1 MTRGRGWRWNT
12 VDLNEVAYLQKG
24 SGRDLVLL
32 HGYLSCKETFA
43 AQIEYFS
50 KFYKV
55 TALDFIG
62 FGKSG
67 ALEKAFS
74 VEDYAVWTEEVLSAI
89 GVKNPKVI
97 AHSFGCRVAVKMASE
112 QSEDFD
118 KIVLT
123 GPAGIIQNRGA
134 MYAWKVKT
142 YRLIKKFA
150 PRFAEKHFGSAEYRS
165 LSPIMKESYKKIVN
179 EDLRENAREIPNVVC
194 IVAGEQDRVTPL
206 AEAKVYLECLPNG
219 QLRTIAGGHFAFVEN
234 PVLFNLIVEEFLY
247 E

>member
-1 MTRGRGWRWNT
+1 VEEGWRWNT

-74 VEDYAVWTEEVLSAI
+74 VEDYAVWTEEVLSAL

-97 AHSFGCRVAVKMASE
+97 AHSFGCRVAVKMAKRGG
-112 QSEDFD
+112 QVFD
-118 KIVLT
+118 QLVLT
-123 GPAGIIQNRGA
+123 GPAGIVLPRSGKYKRRVA
-134 MYAWKVKT
+134 L
-142 YRLIKKFA
+142 YRFVKKFA
-150 PRFAEKHFGSAEYRS
+150 PKFAERRFGSAEYRT
-165 LSPIMKESYKKIVN
+165 LSPLMKESYKKIVN
-179 EDLRENAREIPNVVC
+179 EDLRLDAEEVACPTLVVEGRE
-194 IVAGEQDRVTPL
+194 DTVTT
-206 AEAKVYLECLPNG
+206 AEEAEIYRRHLPNG
-219 QLRTIAGGHFAFVEN
+219 ILRFIEGGHFAFMEN
-234 PVLFNLIVEEFLY
+234 PLAFNLTVEEFFL
-247 E
+247 